1 MSKITAGNNLYLYRL
16 LSRELGVGKQTPMAR
31 VAEVLEAD
39 GIWPEDVGCADARA
53 LCEAL
58 PDFVKVTAFKK
69 GQVFATVMRNEE
81 LDRMLERAGEPTAAE
96 KAASKGKPWKH
107 RKGAKAVKPQKP
119 RHVERHV
126 ETEVEP
132 EPEPVAAE
140 PETAAEPK
148 TEQAGAELAQEAV
161 KVIAEVQAAKSE
173 APEAEPQVEELL
185 AEALSEVL
193 QETAGEKDAEPV
205 TSAATPEDAPERAPK
220 PEPATPV
227 VPAPEPSIKLTITY
241 DPDPEP
247 ESDPKATATEQASVT
262 PTPTPAAPAPKAA
275 PKPAPTRPERAHS
288 DLPQNFYADVRCPDE
303 QLSTLYQVLPANVD
317 PMATLEEDF
326 RLARSTRA
334 FEGTRSNI
342 TFPLRFQRADGT
354 PVTVTLRR
362 TARAQAGK
370 HWTLAEVSADA
381 PETVG
386 LEGLSVRVEGAW
398 RAFATDEEA
407 RAAKSPED
415 ELAGFAVLG
424 SWEKLLSE
432 LAQRAEP
439 ENWGSELHVLR
450 DYLTMTFHR
459 VQCQHRLGMTDD
471 GSSAA
476 FDTGLLA
483 AETAEPICAVL
494 EPCDGNIIW
503 ELTGFSTNTGARA
516 ADYPDA
522 PVATELVTALLAA
535 NDAQLRRL
543 AQRAARNPR
552 SATVAYDA
560 VADATHVL
568 LPWEDSAAAIDVKGG
583 VAHVVAKVSLAD
595 AYACARVISAD
606 QPAWLDRGL
615 E

>member
-126 ETEVEP
+126 EAEVEP
-132 EPEPVAAE
+132 EPEAVAAE
-140 PETAAEPK
+140 PVQEVIDTIEEIQAAE
-148 TEQAGAELAQEAV
+148 A
-161 KVIAEVQAAKSE
+161 E
-173 APEAEPQVEELL
+173 APETEPQVEELL

-193 QETAGEKDAEPV
+193 KETAGEKGA
-205 TSAATPEDAPERAPK
+205 DAPEQEAAVPAAKAEPEVPVAPAETK
-220 PEPATPV
+220 PEVPV
-227 VPAPEPSIKLTITY
+227 APAPEPSIKLTITY

-247 ESDPKATATEQASVT
+247 EPKSPAPEQALA
-262 PTPTPAAPAPKAA
+262 TPTPAPAALAPKAA
-275 PKPAPTRPERAHS
+275 PKPASVRSERAHS
-288 DLPQNFYADVRCPDE
+288 DLPQDFYADVRCPDE

-370 HWTLAEVSADA
+370 HWTLAEVSADE

-386 LEGLSVRVEGAW
+386 LEGLARRVEGAW
-398 RAFATDEEA
+398 RAFATDDEVREA
-407 RAAKSPED
+407 TSPED

-439 ENWGSELHVLR
+439 ENWGSDLHVLR

-459 VQCQHRLGMTDD
+459 VQRQHRLGMTDD

-476 FDTGLLA
+476 FDTGLLSA
-483 AETAEPICAVL
+483 STAEPICAVL

-516 ADYPDA
+516 TDYPDA
-522 PVATELVTALLAA
+522 PAATELAAALLAA

-543 AQRAARNPR
+543 AQRVARSPR

-560 VADATHVL
+560 VADTTHVL

-606 QPAWLDRGL
+606 QPAWLTRGL